1 MAVFRSTSQ
10 FDDSS
15 IDLHA
20 PYLTPP
26 VAETHLSPGGSF
38 KIPGGYVAVGFL
50 AFHMDAFFRSYSDGG
65 EISGPGASQ
74 VASGGRLA
82 FDGTGVVTGGT
93 VQMLHVDV
101 TGGAQWNLVATQI
114 DGAAYAA
121 AVASADTTDDRALFT
136 AAMAGSDR
144 IILSAFDDVINA
156 GGGRDMVLGKRGA
169 DQLYGDAGNDLM
181 DGGKGRDL
189 LDGGTGADLLF
200 GGRGNDTLLG
210 GGGDDILWGSGGTRD
225 ILTGGAGQDD
235 FIFAGNFGDET
246 AIVTDFV
253 HGVDH
258 ILIEIADSTTGAAL
272 TFADFGIRQT
282 AEGALIRHADP
293 LSGVVVKIL
302 LQGVDAAGLT
312 AADFLSSTSYADD
325 PIHLAYAPFMNNW
338 TYWS

>member
-1 MAVFRSTSQ
+1 MAVFRSASQ
-10 FDDSS
+10 FDDNSL
-15 IDLHA
+15 DLHA

-26 VAETHLSPGGSF
+26 VAETHVTPGGSF
-38 KIPGGYVAVGFL
+38 RISGGYETVGFL

-74 VASGGRLA
+74 MASGGRLV
-82 FDGTGVVTGGT
+82 FDGAGAVTGGT

-121 AVASADTTDDRALFT
+121 AVDSADTGDDRALFA
-136 AAMAGSDR
+136 AAMGGSDR
-144 IILSAFDDVINA
+144 IILSAFDDVIHA
-156 GGGRDMVLGKRGA
+156 GGGRDMVLGKSGS
-169 DQLYGDAGNDLM
+169 DQLYGEGGNDLM

-189 LDGGTGADLLF
+189 LDGGIGADLLF

-210 GGGDDILWGSGGTRD
+210 GGGDDILWGSGGTKD
-225 ILTGGAGQDD
+225 VLTGGAGQDD

-246 AIVTDFV
+246 ALVTDFV

-258 ILIEIADSTTGAAL
+258 ILIEIADSATGEAL
-272 TFADFGIRQT
+272 TFANFGIRQT

-293 LSGVVVKIL
+293 LSGVVVKML
-302 LQGVDAAGLT
+302 LQGVDAASLT
-312 AADFLSSTSYADD
+312 AADFLSYSSPADD
-325 PIHLAYAPFMNNW
+325 PIHLAYAPFVNNW
-338 TYWS
+338 NYWG